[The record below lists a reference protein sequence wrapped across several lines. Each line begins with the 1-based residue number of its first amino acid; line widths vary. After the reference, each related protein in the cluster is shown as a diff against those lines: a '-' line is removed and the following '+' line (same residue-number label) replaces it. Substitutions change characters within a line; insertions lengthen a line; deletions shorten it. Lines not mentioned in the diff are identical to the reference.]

1 MNKPLSQLQYLFS
14 VQGVPTVNV
23 LRLGGATVP
32 DGDSVTIGGRV
43 YECDDQDVETITS
56 GHVRVPVFLGCAEAT
71 LGFCDTLNLVD
82 GNTVTIGGKVYTF
95 KTTLSNVDGYVKIGP
110 TIHRSIYNLVAAVN
124 VGYPDL
130 IEEPA
135 CYGEK
140 NDVGEGA
147 GVAYAAN
154 TTRNPANVNAGYGN
168 DYDFWLVHWPGGAIG
183 NTVTLAATLVGNG
196 HWVSDVE
203 TMSGPPH
210 PSAAQFGAALAAAL
224 NSDPAGP
231 VFAQVVSAS
240 EVLVWSRRPGEV
252 RLPCTASFTD
262 PLNLWVEAA
271 LGGGPSR
278 CDEPAQVVGVRR
290 IVSAAEA
297 SAARLHVAFGFAPMG
312 AVVQVTEAGAVL
324 PFDGT
329 VAIVDRRVTVSATG
343 DVDLTAG
350 RAVQVVA
357 FR

>member
-1 MNKPLSQLQYLFS
+1 MNKPVAQLQHLLS
-14 VQGVPTVNV
+14 LQGVPAVNV
-23 LRLGGATVP
+23 LRLGGTSVP
-32 DGDSVTIGGRV
+32 DGNTVSIGGRV
-43 YECDDQDVETITS
+43 YECDDQMAETITA
-56 GHVRVPVFLGCAEAT
+56 GRVRVPVFIGCAEAT
-71 LGFCDTLNLVD
+71 LGFCDTQNVVD

-95 KTTLSNVDGYVKIGP
+95 KATLSNVDGYVKIGP

-147 GVAYAAN
+147 GIAYAAA

-196 HWVSDVE
+196 HWVDDVE
-203 TMSGPPH
+203 TMCGPQP
-210 PSAAQFGAALAAAL
+210 PSVAQFGPALAAAL
-224 NSDPAGP
+224 NNDPAGP
-231 VFAQVVSAS
+231 VFAEVVSAS
-240 EVLVWSRRPGEV
+240 EILVWSRRSGDV
-252 RLPCTASFTD
+252 RLPCAASLTD
-262 PLNLWVEAA
+262 PLNLWDEAT
-271 LGGGPSR
+271 LVGGPAGR
-278 CDEPAQVVGVRR
+278 DELAPVVGVRR
-290 IVSAAEA
+290 VVSAAEA
-297 SAARLHVAFGFAPMG
+297 SATRLHVILGFVPTG
-312 AVVQVTEAGAVL
+312 AVVQVSDAGALL

-329 VAIVDRRVTVSATG
+329 VAITGRRVTVSASG

-350 RAVQVVA
+350 RAVQVLA

>member
-1 MNKPLSQLQYLFS
+1 MKRVLSQVQALQTAG
-14 VQGVPTVNV
+14 GVPAVNV
-23 LRLGGATVP
+23 LRLGGAHVP
-32 DGDSVTIGGRV
+32 DGNWVNIGGRV
-43 YECDDQDVETITS
+43 YECDDQMPETITA
-56 GHVRVPVFLGCAEAT
+56 GRVRVPVFIGCAEAT
-71 LGFCDTLNLVD
+71 LGFCDTLNVVD

-95 KTTLSNVDGYVKIGP
+95 KATLANVDGYVQIGP

-147 GVAYAAN
+147 GVAYAAC

-168 DYDFWLVHWPGGAIG
+168 DYDFWLSHWPGGAIG

-196 HWVSDVE
+196 HWVDDVE
-203 TMSGPPH
+203 TMCGPQA
-210 PSAAQFGAALAAAL
+210 PSVAQFGPALAAAL
-224 NSDPAGP
+224 NNDPAGP
-231 VFAQVVSAS
+231 VFAEVVSAT
-240 EVLVWSRRPGEV
+240 EILVWSRRTGDV
-252 RLPCTASFTD
+252 RLPCTANFTD
-262 PLNLWVEAA
+262 PLNLWEEAA
-271 LGGGPSR
+271 LGGGPAGS
-278 CDEPAQVVGVRR
+278 DELAPVVGVRR
-290 IVSAAEA
+290 VVNAAEA
-297 SAARLHVAFGFAPMG
+297 SATRLHVVFGFVPSG
-312 AVVQVTEAGAVL
+312 AIVQVSNAGAVL

-329 VAIVDRRVTVSATG
+329 VTITGRRVTVSATG

-350 RAVQVVA
+350 RAVQVLA

>member
-1 MNKPLSQLQYLFS
+1 MNKPVAQLQQLLRL
-14 VQGVPTVNV
+14 QGVPAVNV
-23 LRLGGATVP
+23 LRLGGTSVP
-32 DGDSVTIGGRV
+32 DGNTVSIGGRV
-43 YECDDQDVETITS
+43 YECDDQQAETITA
-56 GHVRVPVFLGCAEAT
+56 GRVRVPVFIGCAEAT
-71 LGFCDTLNLVD
+71 LGFCDTQNVAD

-147 GVAYAAN
+147 GVAYAAA

-168 DYDFWLVHWPGGAIG
+168 DYDFWLSHWPGGAIG
-183 NTVTLAATLVGNG
+183 GTVTLAANLVGNG
-196 HWVSDVE
+196 HWVGNLGAMD
-203 TMSGPPH
+203 GPEP
-210 PSAAQFGAALAAAL
+210 PSAAQFGSALATAL
-224 NSDPAGP
+224 NNDPAGP
-231 VFAQVVSAS
+231 VLAEVISAS
-240 EVLVWSRRPGEV
+240 EILVWSRRCGNV
-252 RLPCTASFTD
+252 RLPCTATFTD
-262 PLNLWVEAA
+262 PLNLWDETTLV
-271 LGGGPSR
+271 GGPAGR
-278 CDEPAQVVGVRR
+278 DELAPVVGVRR
-290 IVSAAEA
+290 VVSAAEA
-297 SAARLHVAFGFAPMG
+297 SATRLHVVFGFVPTG
-312 AVVQVTEAGAVL
+312 AVAQVSDAGALL

-329 VAIVDRRVTVSATG
+329 VAITGRRVTVSATG

-350 RAVQVVA
+350 RVVQVIA

>member
-1 MNKPLSQLQYLFS
+1 MNKPVAQLHHLLRL
-14 VQGVPTVNV
+14 QGVPAVNV
-23 LRLGGATVP
+23 LRLGGTSVP
-32 DGDSVTIGGRV
+32 DGDTITIGGRV
-43 YECDDQDVETITS
+43 YECDDQQAETITP
-56 GHVRVPVFLGCAEAT
+56 GHVRVPLFTRCAEAT
-71 LGFCDTLNLVD
+71 LGFCDTQNVVD

-95 KTTLSNVDGYVKIGP
+95 KTTLANVDGYVQIGP

-147 GVAYAAN
+147 GVAYAAC
-154 TTRNPANVNAGYGN
+154 TTRNLANVNAGYGN

-196 HWVSDVE
+196 HWVDDVE
-203 TMSGPPH
+203 TMSGPQP
-210 PSAAQFGAALAAAL
+210 PSVAQFGPALAAAL

-231 VFAQVVSAS
+231 VFAEVLSAS
-240 EVLVWSRRPGEV
+240 EILVWSRPFGDV
-252 RLPCTASFTD
+252 RLPCTATFTD
-262 PLNLWVEAA
+262 PLNLWEEATVM
-271 LGGGPSR
+271 GGPAGR
-278 CDEPAQVVGVRR
+278 DELAPVVGVRR
-290 IVSAAEA
+290 VVSVAEA
-297 SAARLHVAFGFAPMG
+297 TVTRLHVVFGFAPTG
-312 AVVQVTEAGAVL
+312 AVVQVSDAGAVL

-329 VAIVDRRVTVSATG
+329 VAISGRRVTVTATG

-350 RAVQVVA
+350 RAVQVIA

>member
-1 MNKPLSQLQYLFS
+1 MNKPVAQLQHLLS
-14 VQGVPTVNV
+14 LQGVPAVNV
-23 LRLGGATVP
+23 LRFGGTSVP
-32 DGDSVTIGGRV
+32 DGDTVSIGGRV
-43 YECDDQDVETITS
+43 YECDDQQAETITA
-56 GHVRVPVFLGCAEAT
+56 GHVRVPVFIGCAEAT
-71 LGFCDTLNLVD
+71 LGFCDTQNVVD

-95 KTTLSNVDGYVKIGP
+95 KTTLANVDGYVKIGP

-147 GVAYAAN
+147 GVAYAAC

-168 DYDFWLVHWPGGAIG
+168 DYDFWLSHWPGGAIG
-183 NTVTLAATLVGNG
+183 NTVTLAADLVGNG
-196 HWVSDVE
+196 HWVDDLT
-203 TMSGPPH
+203 TMDGPQP
-210 PSAAQFGAALAAAL
+210 PSVAQFGPALVAAL
-224 NSDPAGP
+224 NNDPAGP
-231 VFAQVVSAS
+231 AFAEVISAS
-240 EVLVWSRRPGEV
+240 EILVWSRRTGNV

-262 PLNLWVEAA
+262 PLNLWDEAT
-271 LGGGPSR
+271 LVGGPAGR
-278 CDEPAQVVGVRR
+278 DELAPVVGVRR
-290 IVSAAEA
+290 VVSTAEA
-297 SAARLHVAFGFAPMG
+297 SAARLHVVLGFAPTG
-312 AVVQVTEAGAVL
+312 AVVQASDAGALL

-329 VAIVDRRVTVSATG
+329 VTITGRRVTVSATG

-350 RAVQVVA
+350 RAVQVLA